1 LNVHYH
7 LVVPDGVFVKDGE
20 GLRFEMLPVPTNL
33 EPWDEDTA
41 SWNDSRNMGLEIP
54 WAVPGC
60 GYVDG
65 TLSSR
70 EGTSFADESPD
81 TTQTTFPMTAVV
93 AGWVADGFFL
103 GGLAGVLYGG
113 TSAIFWSSEAVVDG
127 GRPRL
132 SVTYTLE

>member
-20 GLRFEMLPVPTNL
+20 GLRFEMLPVPTNA

-60 GYVDG
+60 G
-65 TLSSR
+65 
-70 EGTSFADESPD
+70 
-81 TTQTTFPMTAVV
+81 
-93 AGWVADGFFL
+93 
-103 GGLAGVLYGG
+103 
-113 TSAIFWSSEAVVDG
+113 
-127 GRPRL
+127 
-132 SVTYTLE
+132 